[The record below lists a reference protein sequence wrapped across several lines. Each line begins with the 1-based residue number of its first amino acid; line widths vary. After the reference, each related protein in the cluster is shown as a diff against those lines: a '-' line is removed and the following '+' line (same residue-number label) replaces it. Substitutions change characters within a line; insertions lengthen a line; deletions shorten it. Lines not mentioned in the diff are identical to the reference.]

1 MNRASFGKLMTGG
14 SKMKYGK
21 RKLLKQ
27 RKNSKEEEG
36 QIKREILMA
45 SESKDVTVHVT
56 GVSMTGGVKNDSQR
70 SAPTDPKNLEKEKLE
85 IAKSMVE
92 GRISDFNSY
101 QKNVGISEGLMQAS
115 DIILETIKNINEED
129 V

>member
-1 MNRASFGKLMTGG
+1 
-14 SKMKYGK
+14 
-21 RKLLKQ
+21 
-27 RKNSKEEEG
+27 
-36 QIKREILMA
+36 
-45 SESKDVTVHVT
+45 
-56 GVSMTGGVKNDSQR
+56 
-70 SAPTDPKNLEKEKLE
+70 
-85 IAKSMVE
+85 MVE